1 MAHAVLIVEDELI
14 LAKNISKY
22 LEREGFEVKS
32 ATSGEQALPLL
43 DSFKPD
49 AVLLDFNLPGMN
61 GLQVLQKIRER
72 DRETKVIMVTGH
84 GNVQVAVDAMKG
96 GANDYLSKPVVLTE
110 LKLLLENALGDER
123 VQSRLDYYHKREA
136 EGGSLANIAGS
147 SPAVTTLKTS
157 IKRLVEAEFHLKDRD
172 L

>member
-84 GNVQVAVDAMKG
+84 GNVQVAVDAMR
-96 GANDYLSKPVVLTE
+96 AAPTITSP
-110 LKLLLENALGDER
+110 
-123 VQSRLDYYHKREA
+123 SRWY
-136 EGGSLANIAGS
+136 SPS
-147 SPAVTTLKTS
+147 SSCCWRMPWATNG
-157 IKRLVEAEFHLKDRD
+157 
-172 L
+172 